1 MDEEKNYEQ
10 PEAKEDSGVLGR
22 LKHSFFASDMN
33 NIGDYLLKKVVIP
46 SAQDLAS
53 NLVDGL
59 FKTATTMK
67 DILIYG
73 EEGRPSSGRRDYASA
88 FRNPNAR
95 STLITSKSSPSNTY
109 QNYMRAG
116 GRYNFD
122 YIEFE
127 DLYAAKEVLDK
138 LSDIL
143 ENYPC
148 VSVSDFLEAANRSSQ
163 PVDQNWGWLSLN
175 KAEPKRNMNGHWV
188 LKMPPVQY
196 LK

>member
-1 MDEEKNYEQ
+1 MNEEKNYK
-10 PEAKEDSGVLGR
+10 PTEATEAGILGR

-33 NIGDYLLKKVVIP
+33 NIGDYLLRKVVIP

-73 EEGRPSSGRRDYASA
+73 EEGRLNSGKRDYASA
-88 FRNPNAR
+88 FRSSNNR
-95 STLITSKSSPSNTY
+95 STIITGGSSVFS
-109 QNYMRAG
+109 QNYLRSG

-138 LSDIL
+138 LGDIL

-163 PVDQNWGWLSLN
+163 PIDQNWGWLSLN